1 MTPLPN
7 IEAYPKTLMLRDGS
21 KVEVRPLKSEDKIR
35 LVRFFERIP
44 EEDRHY
50 LRENVVAPEAVK
62 AWTEHIDFDR
72 VIPIVAL
79 AEGEIVADATLHRNR
94 APARHHMGEI
104 RIVVDPAYREQ
115 GLGRR
120 LIRELLDIAA
130 ELGLDKATF
139 ELVDRREMPAI
150 MAARS
155 VGFREVATLR
165 EWVRDVWGN
174 YVDLVLLELPLK
186 EREAWWRF

>member
-1 MTPLPN
+1 MPN

-79 AEGEIVADATLHRNR
+79 AEGEIVADATLHRSR

-130 ELGLDKATF
+130 DLGLDKATF

-165 EWVRDVWGN
+165 AWARDVWGN
-174 YVDLVLLELPLK
+174 YVDLVVLELPPK
-186 EREAWWRF
+186 ERDAWWRF